1 MNYSHIPRH
10 LHPVRI
16 PAIRLER
23 KRDHSGITRYTF
35 FLLFILGASFIEKA
49 RKKQNSASL
58 SLEEAW

>member
-10 LHPVRI
+10 LQPVRI
-16 PAIRLER
+16 PAIKLER
-23 KRDHSGITRYTF
+23 KRDHSGITRYSF

-49 RKKQNSASL
+49 RKKQKSSAF